1 MSKPTDAER
10 RKVAENLRYIANYS
24 RCDVYYAEQ
33 FRDILRDKIYPNYDY
48 HGHDEM
54 LERLADLIDP
64 EGSDDE

>member
-1 MSKPTDAER
+1 MSKSTDAER

-48 HGHDEM
+48 HDTM
-54 LERLADLIDP
+54 KCLSALP
-64 EGSDDE
+64 S